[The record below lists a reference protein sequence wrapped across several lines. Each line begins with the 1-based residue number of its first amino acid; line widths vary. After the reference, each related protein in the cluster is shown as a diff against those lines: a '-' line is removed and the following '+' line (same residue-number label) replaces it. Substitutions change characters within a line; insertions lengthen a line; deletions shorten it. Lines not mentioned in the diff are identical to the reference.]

1 VQMVF
6 DALGVP
12 VGGVFI
18 HSDHLEKVSQNTM
31 PVVHILCNSHAG
43 FCEAYAPVSLVVYM
57 AALIQPLKH
66 FGHTGG
72 ADVEVVRDVNGSSIA
87 FPGYQLINN
96 FKIVLHAGRPG
107 NLLDVVGI
115 TDGLKAIPSSSSVVA
130 VGCMGFILEF
140 SCQLH
145 HLRDLYNNKYYSTV
159 KKSCSILNLVISTSR
174 LHSMLEDRNLLI
186 VDTRP
191 FTSYAESHIPGAVNT
206 DLMQFHWIDTSKS
219 GISQFN
225 RQSRLLL
232 SNIGVSKKKFVVF
245 YDDVS
250 GTSAARG
257 VWLSLYFSHNKVAML
272 DGGLTKWKAEG
283 YKTESKTNPFVHSN
297 FKGKPNPKVL
307 ADFVHINS
315 LIKSK
320 KSFII
325 DTRSKDEYDGSA
337 IRAAHAGHIPT
348 AINIDWNDNLDHGGG
363 VFKSYDKLGQMYSYI
378 PKDAEVTTYCQGG
391 YRAANSFVALK
402 MLGYK
407 NVRMYLGSWGEWG
420 NRLDLPA
427 ETKKP
432 SGK

>member
-1 VQMVF
+1 
-6 DALGVP
+6 
-12 VGGVFI
+12 
-18 HSDHLEKVSQNTM
+18 
-31 PVVHILCNSHAG
+31 
-43 FCEAYAPVSLVVYM
+43 
-57 AALIQPLKH
+57 
-66 FGHTGG
+66 
-72 ADVEVVRDVNGSSIA
+72 
-87 FPGYQLINN
+87 
-96 FKIVLHAGRPG
+96 
-107 NLLDVVGI
+107 
-115 TDGLKAIPSSSSVVA
+115 
-130 VGCMGFILEF
+130 
-140 SCQLH
+140 
-145 HLRDLYNNKYYSTV
+145 
-159 KKSCSILNLVISTSR
+159 
-174 LHSMLEDRNLLI
+174 MLEDRNLLI

-191 FTSYAESHIPGAVNT
+191 FSSYAESHIPGAVNT
-206 DLMQFHWIDTSKS
+206 DLIQFHWIDTSKS
-219 GISQFN
+219 GIRQFN
-225 RQSRLLL
+225 RQSRFLL

-315 LIKSK
+315 AIKSKK

-325 DTRSKDEYDGSA
+325 DARSKDEYDGSA

-348 AINIDWNDNLDHGGG
+348 AINIDWNDNLDHGS
-363 VFKSYDKLGQMYSYI
+363 VFKSYDKMEQMYSNI
-378 PKDAEVTTYCQGG
+378 PKDGDVIMYCQGG

-420 NRLDLPA
+420 NKLDLPV

-432 SGK
+432 SGGGK